1 MKRQLALVLTATSL
15 CGTAAAQSTQPSYEL
30 SALFNGNF
38 QVRSD
43 DAARALTGGEP
54 FSRFDVARVYLTVRA
69 PIGDDAN
76 VRITTD
82 VYQNASDGYY
92 GGLAIRLKY
101 AILQHDLTSRLFGV
115 QDLAAVARA
124 GMLQTV
130 VIEHEESFWPR
141 WIGPV
146 ALETNGFFSSSDIG
160 AAMHTTFP
168 RQMGEAYLHVVNG
181 SGYANAETDR
191 FKDIGFRVSLTPFAA
206 DSGWWRSFAISPWF
220 YKGWNASQFADVNP
234 GEVGTV
240 ADGLQKDRLG
250 IFTGFRDRRVTA
262 GLTYAQRLEELEGG
276 ANTVV
281 SPRSVSDRTSALLS
295 TFLLVRPFELANPD
309 RRSRLMLYG
318 RFDRFGIDTEAD
330 ARNDFLIAGLA
341 WELHQRL
348 NVAVDYQG
356 LTANGGSTTTPARTW
371 AFRWTASF

>member
-1 MKRQLALVLTATSL
+1 
-15 CGTAAAQSTQPSYEL
+15 
-30 SALFNGNF
+30 
-38 QVRSD
+38 
-43 DAARALTGGEP
+43 
-54 FSRFDVARVYLTVRA
+54 
-69 PIGDDAN
+69 
-76 VRITTD
+76 
-82 VYQNASDGYY
+82 
-92 GGLAIRLKY
+92 
-101 AILQHDLTSRLFGV
+101 
-115 QDLAAVARA
+115 
-124 GMLQTV
+124 
-130 VIEHEESFWPR
+130 
-141 WIGPV
+141 V

-318 RFDRFGIDTEAD
+318 RFDRFGIDTDAD